1 MKNDSALKA
10 RAHAVLQAL
19 TSKVRG
25 VRGCVVSTEDGF
37 EVAAQGQGSP
47 ARLSAMASSMA
58 ALHLAAMELATGRSD
73 MVITGGI
80 DTFNDIFRY
89 MCFSKTPALSPTGEI
104 APFSDTADGTLLGE
118 GIGMCVLKR
127 LSDAERDNDP

>member
-58 ALHLAAMELATGRSD
+58 ALGAIAGEENQLGHCANVVIEAAEGFIVMLQARRPGLTLVLSVVASREAVLGQILYVSREAAR
-73 MVITGGI
+73 
-80 DTFNDIFRY
+80 
-89 MCFSKTPALSPTGEI
+89 ALEQ
-104 APFSDTADGTLLGE
+104 A
-118 GIGMCVLKR
+118 
-127 LSDAERDNDP
+127 

>member
-58 ALHLAAMELATGRSD
+58 ALGAIAGEENQLGHCANVVIEAAEGCIVMLQARRPGLTLVLSVVASREAVLGQILYVSREAAR
-73 MVITGGI
+73 
-80 DTFNDIFRY
+80 
-89 MCFSKTPALSPTGEI
+89 ALEQ
-104 APFSDTADGTLLGE
+104 A
-118 GIGMCVLKR
+118 
-127 LSDAERDNDP
+127 